1 METTPQDAWFFTRQG
16 ERLGPVPLSD
26 LRIKAIEGDL
36 DPRYDLVW
44 TQGMAEWKPAG
55 EVDGIFE
62 KRSSVQV
69 RDSHDLSTD
78 IGMMAEFGSAEQ
90 MMSQRTDWPGAR
102 RRSFL
107 FMTMVFPL
115 LWNFGFI
122 HASPYILELA
132 GPRILQAF
140 TAGAGLLPAI
150 LIIYFLLQRLANVG
164 MTRWWFFG
172 SFVPILNFWVSYR
185 MFACPAGYAS
195 HKKLDGI
202 GVVLA
207 VVYWLLAAAFLL
219 MLVAVVAML
228 LGAIDQPELRKQLI
242 EAIQSATRGSTKL

>member
-1 METTPQDAWFFTRQG
+1 M
-16 ERLGPVPLSD
+16 PLSD

-62 KRSSVQV
+62 KRSSVTAP
-69 RDSHDLSTD
+69 DSHDSPAD
-78 IGMMAEFGSAEQ
+78 IGMMADFGGAEQ
-90 MMSQRTDWPGAR
+90 MMSQQTDWPGAR
-102 RRSFL
+102 RRSFI
-107 FMTMVFPL
+107 FMTMLFPV
-115 LWNFGFI
+115 LWNFGFLY
-122 HASPYILELA
+122 ASPYILELA
-132 GPRILQAF
+132 GPRITQVF

-150 LIIYFLLQRLANVG
+150 LIIYFSLQRLANVG

-172 SFVPILNFWVSYR
+172 NLVPILNFWVSYR
-185 MFACPAGYAS
+185 MFACPSGYAS

-207 VVYWLLAAAFLL
+207 VVYWLLAAAFVL
-219 MLVAVVAML
+219 MLIAVVAML
-228 LGAIDQPELRKQLI
+228 FGMIDQPELRKQLI
-242 EAIQSATRGSTKL
+242 EAIQSATRGYTKL